1 MARSEGSAPFA
12 IAVLLKLA
20 SCSVTQSPYGPNEL
34 SHFVLC
40 RVIQLRPFFRQASH
54 LHCLLPQL
62 SDLRVFGIEVF
73 VMIDIPASGG
83 PVQEAIGEGA
93 NLVRRSVFLVQ
104 GFEHNE
110 CYSEEHERK

>member
-1 MARSEGSAPFA
+1 
-12 IAVLLKLA
+12 
-20 SCSVTQSPYGPNEL
+20 
-34 SHFVLC
+34 
-40 RVIQLRPFFRQASH
+40 
-54 LHCLLPQL
+54 
-62 SDLRVFGIEVF
+62 
-73 VMIDIPASGG
+73 MIDIPASGG